1 MCDRIASFSQ
11 RSRSEALHAELEIL
25 LDNCCSEECSNF
37 QDICQ
42 TALKLK
48 NALPMA
54 YQVVVLILTSPI
66 ASASGERSFS
76 KLKLTFNNLRTNMG
90 DERLDYLLIL
100 SSEKDIT
107 DKIDF
112 DEIVNKWSSLKQR
125 RVKL

>member
-1 MCDRIASFSQ
+1 
-11 RSRSEALHAELEIL
+11 
-25 LDNCCSEECSNF
+25 
-37 QDICQ
+37 
-42 TALKLK
+42 
-48 NALPMA
+48 
-54 YQVVVLILTSPI
+54 
-66 ASASGERSFS
+66 
-76 KLKLTFNNLRTNMG
+76 MG